1 MLKKL
6 QMQSIIRNKYVL
18 LVIGLIV
25 LLLLSEV
32 TGLFKSK
39 VSINISIPYGS
50 SLTQITDMLKE
61 EKLIG
66 SKFLFRIFASGKA
79 DSFKA
84 GDHKINSHN
93 YFSIIK
99 ELQEIPEAV
108 GITVTI
114 PEGYEQREIALL
126 LEKNN
131 ICSAEE
137 FNRKAKASNFTEYWF
152 LQNIPKR
159 EYELEGYLFPDTYIF
174 GSAETVESIIRK
186 MLNNF
191 NNKISEDMK
200 IRAEEMKVSFDDIII
215 MASIIEREAASD
227 NEYKK
232 VSGVFYNR
240 MKPNPE
246 TAGFLQSCA
255 TVQYILK
262 ERKDVLSLA
271 DTTIDSPYNT
281 YKYKGLPTGPIA
293 SPGLKTI
300 NAALY
305 PENTDY
311 LYFVADGN
319 GKHYFAVT
327 YEDHQN
333 NMRKAGF

>member
-1 MLKKL
+1 
-6 QMQSIIRNKYVL
+6 MQFTIKIKYLIIVILAVAL
-18 LVIGLIV
+18 LFV
-25 LLLLSEV
+25 SEV
-32 TGLFKSK
+32 TGVFKNK
-39 VSINISIPYGS
+39 VPKNIRVEYGS
-50 SLTQITDMLKE
+50 SLSQIADTLKD

-66 SKFLFRIFASGKA
+66 SKVMFKLLAYGKI

-84 GDHKINSHN
+84 GDHKFNSHN

-99 ELQEIPEAV
+99 ELQTSPQMM
-108 GITVTI
+108 GINVTI

-126 LEKNN
+126 LEKNG

-137 FNRKAKASNFTEYWF
+137 FNSKAKASNFKEYWF

-159 EYELEGYLFPDTYIF
+159 EYELEGYLFPDTYTF
-174 GSAETVESIIRK
+174 GNTESAESIIRK

-191 NNKISEDMK
+191 DNKISADMRN
-200 IRAEEMKVSFDDIII
+200 RAEKLNISFDDVII
-215 MASIIEREAASD
+215 MASIVEREAAAD

-232 VSGVFYNR
+232 VAGVFYNR
-240 MKPNPE
+240 MKDNPE

-262 ERKDVLSLA
+262 ERKDVLSLS
-271 DTTIDSPYNT
+271 DTKIDSPYNT
-281 YKYKGLPTGPIA
+281 YKYKGLPIGPVA

-300 NAALY
+300 EAALY
-305 PENTDY
+305 PENTAY

-327 YEDHQN
+327 YEEHQN
-333 NMRKAGF
+333 NMRKAGI